1 MKNEEKKKSKYETLY
16 RSVKKDITEGILK
29 PGEKLPSKRELA
41 RRTGLSVVTV
51 EAAYDQLIC
60 EGYIRS
66 KERSGYYVSK
76 LSPMQTAVKEKKTQ
90 SPKREKKREILF
102 DLTGGVN
109 PGSFPFSVWARLM
122 RETLN
127 RPDALVPVDFAGAYE
142 LREAISEHLLKTRG
156 MEADPENIIIGAGTE
171 HLYNLTVQ
179 LFGRDKIFAVED
191 PGYSVI
197 ERIYAANG
205 VETVYMDVDA
215 EGADAAGVFADV
227 IHVSPSNH
235 FPTGTVMTAAR
246 RYELIKRISSGAY
259 IIEDEYD
266 SEFRLKGMPVETIWS
281 MAGGEGV
288 IYINTFSKSLS
299 PTLRISYM
307 ILPSR
312 LMRIYEKK
320 LGFYSCAVPTFE
332 QYTLAAFIKQGY
344 FEKHINR
351 VKASSR
357 AVRSEML
364 YEISNSGIDCEVIEN
379 GAGQHFLLRLNT
391 DKKDDYISGELLKR
405 GVKLRFLSSYSHK
418 NTEEHIA
425 VISYS
430 SLLKGSAEKA
440 VSKIKEVLT
449 GGICGI

>member
-1 MKNEEKKKSKYETLY
+1 
-16 RSVKKDITEGILK
+16 
-29 PGEKLPSKRELA
+29 
-41 RRTGLSVVTV
+41 
-51 EAAYDQLIC
+51 
-60 EGYIRS
+60 
-66 KERSGYYVSK
+66 
-76 LSPMQTAVKEKKTQ
+76 
-90 SPKREKKREILF
+90 
-102 DLTGGVN
+102 
-109 PGSFPFSVWARLM
+109 
-122 RETLN
+122 
-127 RPDALVPVDFAGAYE
+127 
-142 LREAISEHLLKTRG
+142 
-156 MEADPENIIIGAGTE
+156 
-171 HLYNLTVQ
+171 
-179 LFGRDKIFAVED
+179 
-191 PGYSVI
+191 
-197 ERIYAANG
+197 
-205 VETVYMDVDA
+205 
-215 EGADAAGVFADV
+215 
-227 IHVSPSNH
+227 
-235 FPTGTVMTAAR
+235 
-246 RYELIKRISSGAY
+246 
-259 IIEDEYD
+259 
-266 SEFRLKGMPVETIWS
+266 
-281 MAGGEGV
+281 
-288 IYINTFSKSLS
+288 
-299 PTLRISYM
+299 
-307 ILPSR
+307 
-312 LMRIYEKK
+312 MRIYEKK